1 MFTTKTEMG
10 YGLMTAP
17 TATSATCRFRL
28 FPLVVFFRKKFSCAE
43 SSAEEYIS
51 TAYSGSDME
60 DFIKVTSP

>member
-28 FPLVVFFRKKFSCAE
+28 FPLVVFLEKSFRVPKNRLRLIVRAHW
-43 SSAEEYIS
+43 AR
-51 TAYSGSDME
+51 
-60 DFIKVTSP
+60 